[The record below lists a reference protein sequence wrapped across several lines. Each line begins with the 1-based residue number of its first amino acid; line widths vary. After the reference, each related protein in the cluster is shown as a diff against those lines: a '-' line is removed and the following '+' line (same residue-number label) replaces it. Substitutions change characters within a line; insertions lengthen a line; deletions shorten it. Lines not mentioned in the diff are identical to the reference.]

1 MDNPR
6 TRGFRLLIFVALVAI
21 PMAVTAG
28 GNERD
33 RRPDEQGQRS
43 RRPSEW
49 GTRTY
54 TRAEAQVVAARLYV
68 AVLGREGDPG
78 GLRSAAAQIERGNL
92 DSQVESMLQSR
103 EFRRRRT
110 EPEARQMLDQF
121 YQGLLGRRPDG
132 TGARAY
138 IPMLR
143 DGQYADVLVA
153 LINSAEF
160 RQGMERTR
168 RGSRRD
174 R

>member
-1 MDNPR
+1 MDKPR
-6 TRGFRLLIFVALVAI
+6 TRGIQLLVVAVLIAI
-21 PMAVTAG
+21 PMAVVAWG
-28 GNERD
+28 IGQD
-33 RRPDEQGQRS
+33 HRPDDRGQRS

-54 TRAEAQVVAARLYV
+54 TRAEAEVVAARLYV

-92 DSQVESMLQSR
+92 DAQVDSMLNSR

-121 YQGLLGRRPDG
+121 YQGLLGRRPDA

-153 LINSAEF
+153 LINSTEF
-160 RQGMERTR
+160 RQVMDRTR

>member
-6 TRGFRLLIFVALVAI
+6 TRGFRLLIIIVLVAI
-21 PMAVTAG
+21 PMAVTAWG
-28 GNERD
+28 IERD

-43 RRPSEW
+43 RRPNEW
-49 GTRTY
+49 ATRTY
-54 TRAEAQVVAARLYV
+54 TRAEAEVVAARLYR

-92 DSQVESMLQSR
+92 DSQVDSMLQSR

-110 EPEARQMLDQF
+110 EPEARQLLDQF
-121 YQGLLGRRPDG
+121 YQGLLGRKPDG

-138 IPMLR
+138 IPLLR
-143 DGQYADVLVA
+143 DGQHADVLVA

-160 RQGMERTR
+160 RQVLERTR

>member
-92 DSQVESMLQSR
+92 DSQVDSMLQSR

>member
-1 MDNPR
+1 MDKPR
-6 TRGFRLLIFVALVAI
+6 TRGFRLLVVVVLVAI
-21 PMAVTAG
+21 PMAVMAWG
-28 GNERD
+28 IERD

-54 TRAEAQVVAARLYV
+54 TRAEAEVVAARLYV

-121 YQGLLGRRPDG
+121 YQGILGRRPDG

-143 DGQYADVLVA
+143 DGQYADVIVA

-160 RQGMERTR
+160 RQVMDRTR